1 TRGTNVTIQP
11 LITVDSGGSQ
21 PSIEMDGGGSQPP
34 VAADIL
40 TIDPAS
46 LPPVQSK
53 KRKPNASG
61 PRKTSVAWE
70 SFTKLPESECPD

>member
-1 TRGTNVTIQP
+1 DASQP
-11 LITVDSGGSQ
+11 PITVDGGGSQ
-21 PSIEMDGGGSQPP
+21 PPIAVGGGGSQPP
-34 VAADIL
+34 VAADIPTL
-40 TIDPAS
+40 DPTS

-70 SFTKLPESECPD
+70 SFTKLPESECPDPT